1 MERRGPGLWPGR
13 PNPPTM
19 ARARTTFAM
28 LRLAGAPARD
38 GGGPARH
45 PLGRHPEPPE
55 DRALDD
61 TGSQPG
67 CQGLDQ
73 AERNVALWQADGHGT
88 VLCALAARP
97 LRRMPRL
104 GFRGCSTTIAGSAAH
119 RSMPAKPTR
128 RDRPLLDRRWEQPIL
143 SRWRPFAIRS
153 MAKCRGKHRLN
164 ALSVFSG
171 RPGKS
176 SGRGRKSQRG
186 RASTTT
192 CWKPGSMNS
201 TAIRMLPFR
210 RSPAARSRCLARSLP
225 PLRQQ
230 KGFARRGLG

>member
-1 MERRGPGLWPGR
+1 MPPVSSARSRAPTLITVTMPGQVLELGGMERRGPGLWPGR

-119 RSMPAKPTR
+119 RSMPAKPTSR
-128 RDRPLLDRRWEQPIL
+128 EGSPSIGTVGGSSLYCRDGD
-143 SRWRPFAIRS
+143 
-153 MAKCRGKHRLN
+153 
-164 ALSVFSG
+164 
-171 RPGKS
+171 
-176 SGRGRKSQRG
+176 
-186 RASTTT
+186 
-192 CWKPGSMNS
+192 
-201 TAIRMLPFR
+201 
-210 RSPAARSRCLARSLP
+210 RSLSAQRP
-225 PLRQQ
+225 SAA
-230 KGFARRGLG
+230 GDTG